1 MQALLGQPFCSRQ
14 TMRHVHREC
23 QHNRTYV
30 TLWCRKSLQGEG
42 MVLPF
47 DPMTLTFSDLHYF
60 VEIPKVGQSSTA
72 DRPMHTL
79 WAPSSRQQQIPT
91 GHNPAVVVHPGSKTA
106 VWQICLTCNYLGW
119 SPQAII

>member
-1 MQALLGQPFCSRQ
+1 
-14 TMRHVHREC
+14 
-23 QHNRTYV
+23 
-30 TLWCRKSLQGEG
+30 

-79 WAPSSRQQQIPT
+79 WAPSS
-91 GHNPAVVVHPGSKTA
+91 GSSKLLQGTILHLWCILA
-106 VWQICLTCNYLGW
+106 ARLQSGKF
-119 SPQAII
+119 A